1 MGQMQS
7 NGGKAAGQ
15 MTAALD
21 RWDGEGGAPA
31 MPWPMR
37 ADLAFLGETE
47 RRILENLGAALV
59 GEWSCLPTDIQK
71 AIFRRATM
79 DRAQDDDALKTR
91 IARFLHDHKG
101 ACLTGGCDT
110 P

>member
-7 NGGKAAGQ
+7 NGGRAATQ

-37 ADLAFLGETE
+37 TDLAFLSDAE
-47 RRILENLGAALV
+47 RRILENLGTTLV
-59 GEWSCLPTDIQK
+59 GEWSRLPTEIQK
-71 AIFRRATM
+71 AIFVRATM

-101 ACLTGGCDT
+101 ASLT
-110 P
+110 